1 MAQET
6 PEDDIPDSEN
16 KMELYKFDF
25 KAAARP
31 PFDPNATFQDE
42 EEEED
47 PEESPA
53 EDDDQEKL
61 PVINTKQLVW

>member
-31 PFDPNATFQDE
+31 PFDPNATFQDSQHFQSKSF
-42 EEEED
+42 
-47 PEESPA
+47 P
-53 EDDDQEKL
+53 KL
-61 PVINTKQLVW
+61 YY